1 MLARDI
7 IKYCIRID
15 VYRNIH
21 VLIQIHVQIHVNMS
35 KKNFFLLSFTEYFI
49 LPSFLALE
57 SKLQEL
63 MNVCKTG
70 LQEASEIQNEVISAV
85 KKHAQ
90 ALHTAMDDKT
100 DVSMMVNILLI
111 NNHFL
116 THDRDCTGRR
126 CWMTHVH
133 SHLLKLQIFLR
144 TGSATILPFFLL
156 INLILYLHQD
166 VYMYSDTG
174 TNRIFVAFIGKFRDN
189 SEVAMTSPL
198 DSCL

>member
-21 VLIQIHVQIHVNMS
+21 VLIQIHVNMS
-35 KKNFFLLSFTEYFI
+35 KKKIFLLSFTEYFI

-100 DVSMMVNILLI
+100 DVSMMVNTLLI

-144 TGSATILPFFLL
+144 IGSATILPFFLL

>member
-21 VLIQIHVQIHVNMS
+21 LLIQIHVNMS
-35 KKNFFLLSFTEYFI
+35 KKKFFLLSFTEYFI

-100 DVSMMVNILLI
+100 DVSMMVNTLLI

-126 CWMTHVH
+126 C
-133 SHLLKLQIFLR
+133 
-144 TGSATILPFFLL
+144 
-156 INLILYLHQD
+156 
-166 VYMYSDTG
+166 
-174 TNRIFVAFIGKFRDN
+174 
-189 SEVAMTSPL
+189 
-198 DSCL
+198 